1 MVSKVDRKASATGR
15 TEFRHGDVIPDTELL
30 AALLRESARRHHH
43 LCPRQILGV
52 RLGLCGLRAL
62 GLSGRD
68 SLPRFFNRD
77 KQLLTF
83 VETDGCG
90 ADGIAVAV
98 GCSIGQRTMRV
109 YDFGKVAATLLDTQ
123 SGRAVRVSPFPD
135 ARSLALQCAPN
146 APSNW
151 HAYLEAYRIIPDD
164 ELVWVQEVAI
174 LQPLDE
180 ILSTPDA
187 RVVCDIC
194 GEEIINEREIATG
207 SGTLCRSCAGQG
219 YYRAIERDGP

>member
-1 MVSKVDRKASATGR
+1 MVSEVYRKMQSAGR
-15 TEFRHGDVIPDTELL
+15 SEMRREDVIPDRELL
-30 AALLRESARRHHH
+30 AMLLRESARRHQH
-43 LCPRQILGV
+43 LCPRQVLGV

-62 GLSGRD
+62 GLSGHD
-68 SLPRFFNRD
+68 SLPRFLNRD
-77 KQLLTF
+77 KRLLTF

-109 YDFGKVAATLLDTQ
+109 YDYGKVAATLLDTQ
-123 SGRAVRVSPFPD
+123 SGRAVRVSPSPD
-135 ARSLALQCAPN
+135 ARNLAIQCAPD

-164 ELVWVQEVAI
+164 ELIRVQAVSI

-194 GEEIINEREIATG
+194 GEEIINEREIAAG
-207 SGTLCRSCAGQG
+207 SGTFCRSCAGQG
-219 YYRAIERDGP
+219 YYRAIDP